1 MHVSWRGS
9 HTWIVVAAMAGTW
22 LQPWRVFGIAS
33 IFLAL
38 FELTFL
44 YGCVMVGAMLLILI
58 IRGRDEFNQV
68 RVDHMARYVKLFY
81 MLQILIASSADTI
94 TVMLT
99 WTLYLLLNKPHALMY
114 TQEELDNIVR
124 LLSLYVA
131 AALFPVSG
139 VVLVVELLM
148 LLMTAVVICLI
159 TDDVTADLRRTRAF
173 HHTGVAD
180 GVVYVEGRR
189 HGVSSNCQGKYNRRT

>member
-68 RVDHMARYVKLFY
+68 RVDHMARYVK
-81 MLQILIASSADTI
+81 
-94 TVMLT
+94 
-99 WTLYLLLNKPHALMY
+99 
-114 TQEELDNIVR
+114 
-124 LLSLYVA
+124 VA

-148 LLMTAVVICLI
+148 LLMTAMVICLI
-159 TDDVTADLRRTRAF
+159 TDDVTADLRRTVLYLIDLSESHLNLQEHSENKTSLLQQLVQVFPFKKVIDVSQTSSYSATKSIHIVSGANSRPTVKISILTHILNNF
-173 HHTGVAD
+173 LHIFLC
-180 GVVYVEGRR
+180 R
-189 HGVSSNCQGKYNRRT
+189 H